1 MKLKFLYNTLLTIGI
16 VLLFMSIISS
26 YSTGQY
32 TILAVSVGLMLFLI
46 YLKIMLLKGIR
57 EATKSTTKHS
67 EEKASKMKKK

>member
-46 YLKIMLLKGIR
+46 YLKVNLLKGIR
-57 EATKSTTKHS
+57 EATRSTPTNSESKATKK
-67 EEKASKMKKK
+67 EKK